1 MEQNNQHLGR
11 EYAEPNSRLARF
23 IDEQHRL
30 LEKYRNEIMHLN
42 AELKRI
48 ESESDYWKKECE
60 TADKRVDE
68 LREQL
73 TTVKSR

>member
-1 MEQNNQHLGR
+1 MNENLLGR

-30 LEKYRNEIMHLN
+30 LDKYRNQILHLN

-48 ESESDYWKKECE
+48 EQESDYWKKQCE
-60 TADKRVDE
+60 SSDKEVDK
-68 LREQL
+68 LRELL
-73 TTVKSR
+73 TQIKLT